1 LTEEQKQW
9 LSNFSEEYLSGNKNH
24 PGEMLNK
31 TDQEWRDSYNRNNR
45 NRRDIMNHQ
54 KAKGLLVGVE
64 ENLTQIEK
72 SNITNV
78 ENQEDWAIALIDK
91 GGDDKDL

>member
-1 LTEEQKQW
+1 
-9 LSNFSEEYLSGNKNH
+9 
-24 PGEMLNK
+24 
-31 TDQEWRDSYNRNNR
+31 
-45 NRRDIMNHQ
+45 
-54 KAKGLLVGVE
+54 LLVGVE